1 MNLLDKFDKVKILV
15 VGDVMLD
22 RYFIGDVERI
32 SPEAPVPVVKL
43 KKTSLIAGG
52 AANVAANIAGLKGT
66 PYLVGITGD
75 DEEGNLLPWIL
86 EKTGVSA
93 KYIFKIK
100 NRRTTVKTRVLAHNQ
115 QIARI
120 DQEETAPISEKEEEK
135 IWRAIEEILNEIEII
150 VISDYQKGFLTKSLL
165 ARLITTGRSKGKKV
179 LVDPKG
185 RDYSKYTGAS
195 ALTPN
200 KFEVGEVSGINGG
213 NSEELNEAGKK
224 LKKNLKLE
232 ALLITRG
239 EEGMTLFETGKKPL
253 HLNALAR
260 HVYDVTGAGDTVIAA
275 LAMALGAG
283 AKLPLAA
290 EIANISA
297 GLVVEEVGTCVI
309 GLNVLREYLPTD
321 SFKLM

>member
-15 VGDVMLD
+15 IGDVMID
-22 RYFIGDVERI
+22 RYLIGNVNRI

-43 KKTSLIAGG
+43 KKTNLIAGG

-66 PYLVGITGD
+66 PFLIGITGD
-75 DEEGNLLPWIL
+75 DLEGKLLPGIL
-86 EKTGVSA
+86 ESA
-93 KYIFKIK
+93 GISSKYIFKIK
-100 NRRTTVKTRVLAHNQ
+100 NRQTTVKTRILAHNQ
-115 QIARI
+115 QVARI
-120 DQEETAPISEKEEEK
+120 DQEEVEVISQRDEEK
-135 IWRAIEEILNEIEII
+135 IWKVVERVLDDVETV
-150 VISDYQKGFLTKSLL
+150 VISDYQKGFLTKTLL
-165 ARLITTGRSKGKKV
+165 ARLIMSARLKGKTI

-185 RDYSKYTGAS
+185 RDYSKYTGAT

-200 KFEVGEVSGINGG
+200 KFEVAEVFGLNESNQ
-213 NSEELNEAGKK
+213 ELLEAGKK

-239 EEGMTLFETGKKPL
+239 EEGMTLLETGRKPL

-283 AKLPLAA
+283 ADFPEAA
-290 EIANISA
+290 EIANNAA
-297 GLVVEEVGTCVI
+297 GLVVEEVGTCI
-309 GLNVLREYLPTD
+309 I
-321 SFKLM
+321 KLENLKK